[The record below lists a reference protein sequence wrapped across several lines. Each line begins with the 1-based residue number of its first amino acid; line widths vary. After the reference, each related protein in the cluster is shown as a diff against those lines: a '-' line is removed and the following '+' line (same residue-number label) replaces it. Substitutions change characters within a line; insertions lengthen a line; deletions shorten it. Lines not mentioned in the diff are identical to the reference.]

1 MNILIF
7 KTVNEERTKQLLDC
21 VDVMKHEVYVVMP
34 ESKIS
39 IYKRLGLNIHCI
51 GTEKEYID
59 YSAVME
65 EGRIPDIK
73 FHEVWVPSPD
83 FKNIY
88 TYPEVYAV
96 ISELR
101 YNKVYYKEIKK
112 NEIVT
117 YDLKKEKFFS
127 HRYDCVVGI
136 MKICIDFLYW
146 MEKKVKRDK
155 WECHVWNCWNHKEE
169 Q

>member
-21 VDVMKHEVYVVMP
+21 VDVMKHKVYVVMP

-39 IYKRLGLNIHCI
+39 IYKGLGLNIHCI
-51 GTEKEYID
+51 GTDEEYID
-59 YSAVME
+59 YSTVME
-65 EGRIPDIK
+65 EEKIPDIK

-88 TYPEVYAV
+88 TYPEIYAI
-96 ISELR
+96 ISELK
-101 YNKVYYKEIKK
+101 YDKAYYKEIKE
-112 NEIVT
+112 NEIAT

-127 HRYDCVVGI
+127 SYHDCVVGVI
-136 MKICIDFLYW
+136 KSYIDLFYW
-146 MEKKVKRDK
+146 MEKKFKK
-155 WECHVWNCWNHKEE
+155 K
-169 Q
+169 